1 MISQLN
7 PYRALLACIDAA
19 VVGLM
24 LVLSA
29 VAYYSG
35 QLPGNVWDMLQVMVP
50 LSAALLIA
58 CNVVFGLYNR
68 VWECATADTALV
80 IAVSVT
86 VSQVLAAVVGKWIVG
101 ALSISIWLTTWLGT
115 LLIIG
120 GMRFAWRVVRAYTTS
135 AASSSESSLK
145 RILIYGAG
153 EAGHLLMQQLRRQR
167 NGPYRVVGFVDD
179 DHAKQGAIVGI
190 KRVLGTGEDLPKLA
204 AQYQAEEVILAMPSA
219 SRDQIRRAYDLCQE
233 AGVSAQI
240 IPSLLELIEEPRVR
254 DIREISVEDVLG
266 RELAVED
273 IELYD
278 NYFRGKTVLV
288 TGAGG
293 SIGSELCRQIC
304 RYGPRRLILFGRGE
318 NRIHWIYLHL
328 AEHHPE
334 IELVPV
340 VANLEVESS
349 VEQLL
354 RSFRPEV
361 IVHAAAHKH
370 VYLMEYVPVEA
381 VRNNVLATA
390 RLAELAESYGVERFI
405 FISTDKAVAPINVMG
420 ATKRM
425 GEVLLTTRP
434 YAGTNFIC
442 VRFGNVLGSEG
453 SVLEIFKRQWHRGVP
468 LSVTHSEA
476 TRYFM
481 SIPEACFLVL
491 QAGALGKHAD
501 TFLLRMGGPVRI
513 VDLAREFIAL
523 QGGNA
528 DLPGAIEIT
537 GLRPGERLHE
547 ALTSEDEETEAAADG
562 HIDRVIS
569 NGKLPAWER
578 VVSYLERLKGYV
590 AAEDDGGV
598 CMTLCEAVDAELS
611 LDHCLMSQ
619 RTGTQQESSAAGDG

>member
-1 MISQLN
+1 MICQVN
-7 PYRALLACIDAA
+7 PYRALLALIDA
-19 VVGLM
+19 VVVALM

-29 VAYYSG
+29 VAYFNG
-35 QLPGNVWDMLQVMVP
+35 QIPDQVWDILQVTVA
-50 LSAALLIA
+50 LSATFLMVCNAAL
-58 CNVVFGLYNR
+58 GLYNR
-68 VWECATADTALV
+68 VWEYATADTTLV
-80 IAVSVT
+80 IAASVT
-86 VSQVLAAVVGKWIVG
+86 VSHLLAALAGKWIVG
-101 ALSISIWLTTWLGT
+101 PLPISVWLTTWLGT
-115 LLIIG
+115 LLAIG
-120 GMRFAWRVVRAYTTS
+120 GMRFAWRVIRPYTAR
-135 AASSSESSLK
+135 AASPSEGTPK

-153 EAGHLLMQQLRRQR
+153 ESGHLLMQQLRRER

-179 DHAKQGAIVGI
+179 DRAKQGAIVGI
-190 KRVLGTGEDLPKLA
+190 KRVLGAGEDLPDLA
-204 AQYQAEEVILAMPSA
+204 AQYQVDEVILAMPSA
-219 SRDQIRRAYDLCQE
+219 SRDQIRRAHDLCQE
-233 AGVSAQI
+233 AGVSARI
-240 IPSLLELIEEPRVR
+240 IPSLLELIQEPQVR

-266 RELAVED
+266 RELGVED

-278 NYFRGKTVLV
+278 NYFRDKTVLV

-293 SIGSELCRQIC
+293 SIGSEICRQIC

-334 IELVPV
+334 VELVPV

-349 VEQLL
+349 IEQLL
-354 RSFRPEV
+354 RNFHPEV

-425 GEVLLTTRP
+425 GEVLLMTRP

-468 LSVTHSEA
+468 LSVTHAEA

-491 QAGALGKHAD
+491 QAGALGKHED
-501 TFLLRMGGPVRI
+501 TFLLKMGGPVRI
-513 VDLAREFIAL
+513 VDLAREFITL

-547 ALTSEDEETEAAADG
+547 ALTAEDEETEATPG
-562 HIDRVIS
+562 EHIDRVIS

-578 VVSYLERLKGYV
+578 VTSYLEQLERYV
-590 AAEDDGGV
+590 EAEDDEGV

-611 LDHCLMSQ
+611 LEHCLMSQ
-619 RTGTQQESSAAGDG
+619 HTGTQQESGLEGDG